1 VTVYA
6 WGETGNVYTSETVVF
21 LIGDMLQPPPSPT
34 TSPSPTS
41 SPTPSPKPEPKQPTP
56 TTPPAPLPA
65 PQEPAPPSEPVQ
77 IEPFPTTL
85 VATSVI
91 TTTAAVR
98 RYSDL
103 LQETQLP
110 ARYSNSPLHIGNF
123 AGNLFVFSVSSFLQ
137 VKNSIRILETKRT
150 GCILR
155 FWRGLT
161 GNSALSRFL

>member
-1 VTVYA
+1 LAGLSLGEHNVTVYA

-91 TTTAAVR
+91 TTTAAVCVGILIYFKR
-98 RYSDL
+98 RNCQLAIQTLHCTSGTSP
-103 LQETQLP
+103 ETCL
-110 ARYSNSPLHIGNF
+110 YSPLVHF
-123 AGNLFVFSVSSFLQ
+123 YKSR
-137 VKNSIRILETKRT
+137 IR
-150 GCILR
+150 
-155 FWRGLT
+155 
-161 GNSALSRFL
+161 